1 MHLLTY
7 RAAQVLYGDA
17 LKGVFGNILIG
28 DANEMLNSHGGD
40 DTLIGAGADNT
51 LIGDANEMLNNSHG
65 GDDTLTGSGFS
76 SRNTLVGDADEMHD
90 NSHGGGDDT
99 LTGALTTA
107 TTTSSAQE

>member
-1 MHLLTY
+1 MTY

-17 LKGVFGNILIG
+17 LKGVFGNI
-28 DANEMLNSHGGD
+28 
-40 DTLIGAGADNT
+40 